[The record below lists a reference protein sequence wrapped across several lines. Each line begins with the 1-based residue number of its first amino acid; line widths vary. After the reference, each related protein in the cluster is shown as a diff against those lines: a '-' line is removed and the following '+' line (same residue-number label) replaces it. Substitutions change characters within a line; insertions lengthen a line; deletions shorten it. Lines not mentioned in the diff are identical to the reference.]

1 MDAFSSVLR
10 GARCH
15 QSATRKGR
23 QRGRLGLSSQVR
35 HHANRP
41 SYCMHT
47 ASMPTV
53 QPRATKL
60 KDAPRIVPYIDEAI
74 PVPCLSS
81 FIIDHGSWY
90 GSMYCTDC
98 RVRGETHA
106 NRNRG
111 RGAKRRRGI
120 TPDAALRSTVDPLAP
135 VVPGSLA

>member
-1 MDAFSSVLR
+1 
-10 GARCH
+10 
-15 QSATRKGR
+15 
-23 QRGRLGLSSQVR
+23 
-35 HHANRP
+35 
-41 SYCMHT
+41 MHT